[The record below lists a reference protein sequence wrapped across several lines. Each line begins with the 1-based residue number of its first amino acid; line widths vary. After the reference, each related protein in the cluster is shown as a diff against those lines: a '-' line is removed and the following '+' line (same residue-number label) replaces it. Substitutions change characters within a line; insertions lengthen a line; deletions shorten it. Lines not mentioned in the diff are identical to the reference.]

1 MSSAPTRRLPSVGR
15 VLRGVAWTVLL
26 AVLAVAGAGLVGGT
40 FHPPGSPARAELTHA
55 GDATLRPRLDD
66 ASGRLRRIA
75 VEVNDLAQDAK
86 TALAEIASADPAR
99 LRAALEDG
107 AVRAAAIDSATDDL
121 RESLVGIPGDG
132 PTAILDYSNPTLFRR
147 AAILA
152 AIDSAASLAAQWE
165 LVTGRAVDAASLIE
179 LIDGHDRTVLEAAAL
194 GRDHKYEEASAILDD
209 ALFAVSSV
217 QEMRV
222 KLISSPDSTILDEWI
237 KRTGAWDV
245 ALKGVYEALDRS
257 GGKIT
262 IAVQSARREEQRA
275 FALLPQDR
283 RTIVVIVAEV
293 ARGGLTQA
301 VLAIEDA
308 HGRIDD
314 ALAEAG

>member
-1 MSSAPTRRLPSVGR
+1 MPPVGR
-15 VLRGVAWTVLL
+15 VLRAAAWTVLL
-26 AVLAVAGAGLVGGT
+26 AVLAAAGAGLVGGT
-40 FHPPGSPARAELTHA
+40 FHAPGSPARAELTHA

-66 ASGRLRRIA
+66 ASERLRRIA
-75 VEVNDLAQDAK
+75 VDVDGLAQDAK
-86 TALAEIASADPAR
+86 TALSEIASADPAR
-99 LRAALEDG
+99 LRAALQDG
-107 AVRAAAIDSATDDL
+107 AVRAAAIDTATEDL
-121 RESLVGIPGDG
+121 REALVGIPGDG
-132 PTAILDYSNPTLFRR
+132 PTANLDFSNPTLFRR

-152 AIDSAASLAAQWE
+152 AIDSAASLAAQWDV
-165 LVTGRAVDAASLIE
+165 VTGRAIDAASLIE
-179 LIDGHDRTVLEAAAL
+179 LIDGHDQTVLEAAAL
-194 GRDHKYEEASAILDD
+194 GRDHQYEEASAVVDE
-209 ALFAVSSV
+209 ALFAVSAV

-222 KLISSPDSTILDEWI
+222 KLIAGSENTILDEWI

-245 ALKGVYEALDRS
+245 ALKGVYDALDRS
-257 GGKIT
+257 RGKIT
-262 IAVQSARREEQRA
+262 IAVLSARREEQRA

>member
-40 FHPPGSPARAELTHA
+40 FHAPGSPARAELTHA
-55 GDATLRPRLDD
+55 GDASLRPRLDD
-66 ASGRLRRIA
+66 ASDRLRRIA
-75 VEVNDLAQDAK
+75 VDVDSLAQDAK

-107 AVRAAAIDSATDDL
+107 AVRVAAVDSATRDL
-121 RESLVGIPGDG
+121 REALVGIPGDG
-132 PTAILDYSNPTLFRR
+132 PTAILDFSNPTLFRR

-152 AIDSAASLAAQWE
+152 AIDSAASLAVQWE

-179 LIDGHDRTVLEAAAL
+179 LIDGHDQTVLEAAAL
-194 GRDHKYEEASAILDD
+194 GRDHKYEQASAILDD

-222 KLISSPDSTILDEWI
+222 KLIAGSENTILDEWI

-245 ALKGVYEALDRS
+245 ALKAVYDALDRS

-301 VLAIEDA
+301 VLAIDDA
-308 HGRIDD
+308 HGRIED